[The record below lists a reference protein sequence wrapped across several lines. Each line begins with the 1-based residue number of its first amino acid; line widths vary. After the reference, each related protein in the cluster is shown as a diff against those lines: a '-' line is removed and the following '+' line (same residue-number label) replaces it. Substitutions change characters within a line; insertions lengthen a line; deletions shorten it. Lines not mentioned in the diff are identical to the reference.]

1 MCPIWPLHTIT
12 LYLLPLFVTYT
23 AAKQWKSIEFSP
35 SSLLQIHMGSV
46 RTVNFTIHNLS
57 QDDLEYGQLLLELSD
72 PSVLRAVEELG
83 DLATLQSA
91 SNDGSV
97 VSQFKSKFDIQA
109 QFLGYCDIRIK
120 LKHRNLDSN
129 EDLLVSDPVHT
140 SVIRAERVIDRVF
153 TISVAA
159 LVSIIFVNF
168 GCALDWPLLKSSLKV
183 PIAPTIGFVSQ
194 FLFMPVISFVLARL
208 LFPDSIPL
216 QLGLFFTGVAPG
228 GGASNVWIYT
238 LGGNINLSITMTAVS
253 TFAAFVMI
261 PAWSF
266 TLGRLIFA
274 DGNMVI
280 PYRNITTFAV
290 ALVIPLAVGYA
301 IQRRL
306 PRVSQLM
313 VRILK
318 PFSGSLILFIVLFA
332 VYTNLYLFKLFTWK
346 IILAGAGLPWFG
358 YLFGY
363 IFARVM
369 RQPPADIL
377 AIAIETGI
385 QNTGISIFMLRFSLG
400 QPEADMTTVVPVAV
414 ALMTP
419 LPLLV
424 YYIYYKYQARICP
437 SELKTPTE
445 IVNNRHEIVKF
456 PLDNGGGMVDAE
468 NNYRNICTI
477 TAGGPE
483 AKKINSGY
491 LGTPTMGQNGV
502 KIGQNGVK
510 IGQNGVGGMG
520 QNGTPY
526 NNGVVQNGNVGNE
539 MTRGVGRTG
548 TVGNGTSGLGKPVK
562 PTDEKTCPMK
572 FVN

>member
-35 SSLLQIHMGSV
+35 SSLLQIHMGSS
-46 RTVNFTIHNLS
+46 RSVNFTIHNLTR
-57 QDDLEYGQLLLELSD
+57 DDIEYGQLLLELSD
-72 PSVLRAVEELG
+72 PSVLRAVHGEDLG
-83 DLATLQSA
+83 DLATLQA
-91 SNDGSV
+91 SSYPNDGSV

-129 EDLLVSDPVHT
+129 EDLLVSGPVHT
-140 SVIRAERVIDRVF
+140 SVIRAVRVIDRVF

-274 DGNMVI
+274 EGNMVI

-290 ALVIPLAVGYA
+290 ALVIPLAIGYA

-306 PRVSQLM
+306 PRLSQLM

-332 VYTNLYLFKLFTWK
+332 IYTNLYLFKLFTWK

-369 RQPPADIL
+369 RQPPPDTL

-419 LPLLV
+419 LPLLL

-437 SELKTPTE
+437 SEIKNPTE
-445 IVNNRHEIVKF
+445 ITTNPHEIVKF
-456 PLDNGGGMVDAE
+456 PLDNGGPDIE
-468 NNYRNICTI
+468 NNYRKICTI
-477 TAGGPE
+477 TTGSDVKE
-483 AKKINSGY
+483 INSGTI
-491 LGTPTMGQNGV
+491 LGGVTTVNQNGV
-502 KIGQNGVK
+502 KN
-510 IGQNGVGGMG
+510 GQNGVGMG
-520 QNGTPY
+520 QNGWTDRV
-526 NNGVVQNGNVGNE
+526 GQNGNVGNG
-539 MTRGVGRTG
+539 MNGVGHNG
-548 TVGNGTSGLGKPVK
+548 TVGNGTPVLGKPIK
-562 PTDEKTCPMK
+562 PPMDEMTCPMK